1 MKGFKFYKTKKNK
14 FRWEDDSV
22 RLEFSNPSIQSH
34 NEYLKIKNTEDIM
47 YYYYDVKIFKKRDG
61 KCELVCKRHT
71 YDFPC
76 ILELQWIL
84 NYQLNNKVT
93 KEDGQKIEY
102 SNGEIRYKRTL
113 ETEGFAC
120 DDFYEI
126 TRIDSESED
135 DDNCFRYVVY
145 CGTTYDFNGDLN
157 SLGIRTPY
165 VKESDIKELLKCVN
179 EFIQYSIDENN
190 KEVEIFKQSFEIIGN
205 KLYEYVYD
213 YKNNKIDKT
222 KISQIV
228 TEDEKISLIIVSEEK
243 QYEYDNCTIIK
254 ICDNSINI
262 KDRCGD
268 NKNIKLDEIRY
279 FNSESTYDKLDYN
292 VDEIVNDF
300 INILNDNE
308 KKEFKINNTDMLLNK
323 WESAII
329 NRTAMCRDEHK
340 FNIDYHTGDNVKAVE
355 PIVIEVINKIKEILN
370 KEC

>member
-61 KCELVCKRHT
+61 KCELVCKRYT

-93 KEDGQKIEY
+93 KEDGQKIKY
-102 SNGEIRYKRTL
+102 SNGEIMYKRTL

-190 KEVEIFKQSFEIIGN
+190 KEVKIFKQSFEIIGN
-205 KLYEYVYD
+205 KLYKYEYD
-213 YKNNKIDKT
+213 YKNNKINKN
-222 KISQIV
+222 KISKIV

-243 QYEYDNCTIIK
+243 QYEYDNCIIIK

-262 KDRCGD
+262 KDRYGD
-268 NKNIKLDEIRY
+268 NKNIKIDQIRY
-279 FNSESTYDKLDYN
+279 FNSESTYDKLYYN
-292 VDEIVNDF
+292 IDEIVNDF
-300 INILNDNE
+300 ISILNDNE
-308 KKEFKINNTDMLLNK
+308 KKEFKINDTDILLNK
-323 WESAII
+323 WKSVII

-370 KEC
+370 KED